1 MEASMAKKDRK
12 PKVPKKVGGVKLPKD
27 LRKTAKS
34 ALKIAENPI
43 AREVVAAALV
53 AGVGA
58 LTKRQAEKPAPEGK
72 SKATEIG
79 SLIAQGVAAFVS
91 GLGRPPEPKP
101 DAAPE
106 ASAHKPADRPTRRPS
121 TRQE

>member
-1 MEASMAKKDRK
+1 MAKKDKK

-58 LTKRQAEKPAPEGK
+58 LAKRRAEKAAPESK
-72 SKATEIG
+72 SNAAEIG

-91 GLGRPPEPKP
+91 GLGKPPEQKA
-101 DAAPE
+101 DGEPE
-106 ASAHKPADRPTRRPS
+106 APAHRPAGRPARRPS
-121 TRQE
+121 ARPE

>member
-1 MEASMAKKDRK
+1 MAKKDKK

-72 SKATEIG
+72 SKASEIG

-91 GLGRPPEPKP
+91 GLGKPPEQKP
-101 DAAPE
+101 EVPD
-106 ASAHKPADRPTRRPS
+106 HKPAGRPARRPS
-121 TRQE
+121 ARPE

>member
-1 MEASMAKKDRK
+1 MAKKDKK

-34 ALKIAENPI
+34 ALRIAENPI
-43 AREVVAAALV
+43 ARELISAALV
-53 AGVGA
+53 VGA
-58 LTKRQAEKPAPEGK
+58 GALAKRQAEKPAPEGK

-79 SLIAQGVAAFVS
+79 TLLAQGVAAFVS
-91 GLGRPPEPKP
+91 GLGTPPEQKP

-106 ASAHKPADRPTRRPS
+106 APKPASRTARRPS
-121 TRQE
+121 ARPE

>member
-1 MEASMAKKDRK
+1 MAKKDKK

-72 SKATEIG
+72 SKASEIG

-91 GLGRPPEPKP
+91 GLGKPPEQKP
-101 DAAPE
+101 DQKPE
-106 ASAHKPADRPTRRPS
+106 VPDHKPAGRPARRPPA
-121 TRQE
+121 RPE

>member
-1 MEASMAKKDRK
+1 MAKKDKK

-34 ALKIAENPI
+34 ALKIAESPI
-43 AREVVAAALV
+43 AREVISAALV
-53 AGVGA
+53 AGASA
-58 LTKRQAEKPAPEGK
+58 LTKRQAQKPAPEGK

-91 GLGRPPEPKP
+91 GLGKPPEPK
-101 DAAPE
+101 AEAPSE
-106 ASAHKPADRPTRRPS
+106 GSAGKPADRPKRRS
-121 TRQE
+121 TSRPE